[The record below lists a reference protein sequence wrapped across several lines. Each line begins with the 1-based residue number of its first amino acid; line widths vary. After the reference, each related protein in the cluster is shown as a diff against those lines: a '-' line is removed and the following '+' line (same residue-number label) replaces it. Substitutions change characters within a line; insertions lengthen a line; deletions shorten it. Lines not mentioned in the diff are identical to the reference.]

1 MSKCYHFD
9 KAPQGGKTDKSAASN
24 VLMPCIPGTDSTPV
38 YQGEME
44 WKKPLKLER
53 ICIGFKKTDIG
64 SDRTLVEIYSLTMD
78 FTMDTTAVQK
88 TTSGREKMMGTK
100 KSIFT

>member
-1 MSKCYHFD
+1 MHSLVQTQLCLPGRNGMK
-9 KAPQGGKTDKSAASN
+9 KTTEIRENGIA
-24 VLMPCIPGTDSTPV
+24 
-38 YQGEME
+38 
-44 WKKPLKLER
+44 
-53 ICIGFKKTDIG
+53 FKKTDIG

-78 FTMDTTAVQK
+78 FAMDTTAVQK